1 MKKFMYVILF
11 MVIVVLG
18 IGVNIKTDVKA
29 IMTPNFDFE
38 VNSPRFQYLMDDN
51 NILIT
56 YDFTLLEY
64 FDSIDDVSNIVV
76 TLNQVTYDGSYVK
89 RLETFE
95 TDFKAVGG
103 SSIDYLTETRTAVGD
118 YTQTEYLMFDDIN
131 IIGVT
136 GVTVEGVSLTT
147 SDYAYSEELDA
158 VVIANSWST
167 TGNEI
172 IVSYTS
178 VGGSNYYADLVY
190 DWSDIQWEDNNIIFY
205 QLKLSNFVIFTGSV
219 MLPPQNSSLTYGTFG
234 IEIGE
239 FLVEDSG
246 EPDFSDQSDFTS
258 YLIKDEYII
267 MHYRIPIGY
276 SNQFDYRVIKITD
289 INSNTIEDVFT
300 TTQIAILQGGT
311 TEDFVNSY
319 IIIPL
324 TENIPEGLVTW
335 FPQINDY
342 YDMFLHNFNVG
353 SFIFAIEDQTSGN
366 SLLSASSVVINIM
379 EDLKNPFELVALKE
393 NISAGDKQRIL
404 FYKHNELISTSYTT
418 IYNIDSRTGYSF
430 TSYLNIKDETYSG
443 SIIIPEDAIEDSCS
457 SVYWYLDPIFLP
469 YSLDVTDYTIELE
482 ESYCIINQNDFG
494 GKLDNFLIDY
504 AMEDELGSSLFSI
517 IVLIIVNIL
526 MLFITKSTFIFSTV
540 NIVVMG
546 GLIALVN
553 IPIWVSII
561 LVLIALLGIKLVV
574 TGGGNSYE

>member
-404 FYKHNELISTSYTT
+404 FYKHNELISTSYST